1 MGDRVAVVFMTLS
14 LVATLV
20 LGGAVVHELGRPS
33 SSQIVTAGGS
43 TGAGTTAGGATAGA
57 PGATDLGGTTG
68 GASGSPGSARTPG
81 PAAPPRPGRVRAT
94 TARGSRTPRGPVS
107 TVTPRRG

>member
-1 MGDRVAVVFMTLS
+1 MRDRVAVVFMTLS

-68 GASGSPGSARTPG
+68 GASSTPGSAGTPAPAPNPG
-81 PAAPPRPGRVRAT
+81 PVLGCRPT
-94 TARGSRTPRGPVS
+94 PRGSRTAARHLS
-107 TVTPRRG
+107 